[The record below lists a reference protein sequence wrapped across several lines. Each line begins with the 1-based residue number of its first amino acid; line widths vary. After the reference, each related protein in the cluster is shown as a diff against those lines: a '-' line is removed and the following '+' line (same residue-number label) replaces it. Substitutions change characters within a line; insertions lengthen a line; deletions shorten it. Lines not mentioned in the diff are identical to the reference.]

1 MIYSLKDNRYDD
13 RDVITTNLLETYDRL
28 LAFGRKHLNNPFVLE
43 GIQRISARDKILREI
58 FSNILAHRDYSSGY
72 VAQFVIEQDRLYT
85 VNANRAHGHGSLLL
99 SSFEPYSK
107 NPPISKVFREIGL
120 ADELGSGMRNTF
132 KYSKL
137 YSGGEPQFIEDDV
150 FRTIIPLSK
159 IATEKVG
166 PQEQEKD
173 PLVLKILEFCLEP
186 HTKDEISA
194 YCNYEKKYFSK
205 KYLIPLLKS
214 GKIKMTIPNKPT
226 SRNQKY
232 ITNNEE

>member
-1 MIYSLKDNRYDD
+1 
-13 RDVITTNLLETYDRL
+13 
-28 LAFGRKHLNNPFVLE
+28 
-43 GIQRISARDKILREI
+43 
-58 FSNILAHRDYSSGY
+58 
-72 VAQFVIEQDRLYT
+72 
-85 VNANRAHGHGSLLL
+85 
-99 SSFEPYSK
+99 
-107 NPPISKVFREIGL
+107 
-120 ADELGSGMRNTF
+120 MRNTF

-166 PQEQEKD
+166 PQEQEQEKEEEKQQEKD

-226 SRNQKY
+226 TRNQKY